1 MGKEYL
7 ASGDITLCDAAVGSL
22 GEELPGGVE
31 ERDDVDWTG
40 LWGKVPH
47 FRTLFFLLKGTLLK
61 RNQRGTSLRTEKD
74 PHFGNIGPCYR
85 ELSHSWD

>member
-40 LWGKVPH
+40 LWKSPS
-47 FRTLFFLLKGTLLK
+47 F
-61 RNQRGTSLRTEKD
+61 
-74 PHFGNIGPCYR
+74 
-85 ELSHSWD
+85 